1 MSANIIKL
9 TKDNIYDYLTIEN
22 IILIEKLIL
31 DNTGVRYNLKYFLT
45 FSNHYVK
52 LIKNYIFI
60 DSYYINNIKCI
71 ININNINDIK
81 IYKYYYNYNI
91 YNDVKL
97 RIYYLIKNIIIK
109 YYSNMYMVKYLNINN
124 NNKIIEKLFNIDNTC
139 IYINKNKYETFFY
152 KNNNSII
159 KKMISIYS
167 KLYSYNIYYKNYN
180 IYYNYIILNKT
191 EIYNT
196 NTKYNFINYNTINL
210 IIY

>member
-45 FSNHYVK
+45 FGNHYVN

-60 DSYYINNIKCI
+60 DSYYVNNIKCI

-109 YYSNMYMVKYLNINN
+109 YYSNMYMIKYLNINN

-139 IYINKNKYETFFY
+139 IYMNKNKYETFFY

-167 KLYSYNIYYKNYN
+167 KLYIYNIYYKNYN
-180 IYYNYIILNKT
+180 IYYKFDKT

-210 IIY
+210 IVY

>member
-45 FSNHYVK
+45 FGNHYVN

-139 IYINKNKYETFFY
+139 IYMNKNKYETFFY
-152 KNNNSII
+152 KNNNLII

-167 KLYSYNIYYKNYN
+167 KLYSYNIYYN
-180 IYYNYIILNKT
+180 IYYKFDKT

-210 IIY
+210 IVY

>member
-45 FSNHYVK
+45 FGNHYVN

-60 DSYYINNIKCI
+60 DSYYVNNIKCI

-109 YYSNMYMVKYLNINN
+109 YYSNMYMIKYLNINN

-139 IYINKNKYETFFY
+139 IYMNKNKYETFFY

-167 KLYSYNIYYKNYN
+167 KLYIYNIYYNIYYKFD
-180 IYYNYIILNKT
+180 KT

-210 IIY
+210 IVY